1 MSENCIYLINN
12 NSQIWIDYGIDG
24 DCNDFYFYKNN
35 KIIYSSY
42 YFTFYKGFLLIS
54 DDITIENP
62 ISWKYDKNDRYSII
76 INNDIYYIDK
86 NNATQVYLFD
96 ELNGHIF
103 THLHI

>member
-1 MSENCIYLINN
+1 MDRLWNRWRT
-12 NSQIWIDYGIDG
+12 QW
-24 DCNDFYFYKNN
+24 FFFYKNN
-35 KIIYSSY
+35 EIIFNSY

-62 ISWKYDKNDRYSII
+62 ISWKYDKNDKYSII

-96 ELNGHIF
+96 ELIGYIF
-103 THLHI
+103 ND